1 MFVATSTASA
11 EQTIFYNQRYEF
23 EFSRQELQRRFV
35 QLDLR
40 SFSVEHLP
48 VSGHDIPDIYQG
60 KLDKDI
66 CASAVG
72 RAKIEA
78 YSIAEDRSS
87 LALAGYGP
95 RNENFVLVTTIQ
107 TVAAVYDRRRFVSRD
122 ISAVID
128 RRYSMPGY
136 QGRQPLASKHQL
148 QLYRAILQE
157 QILLEEFERR
167 VIDRLRIGK
176 NRTRVS
182 CANRAR

>member
-107 TVAAVYDRRRFVSRD
+107 TVAAVYDRRRFLSGDILGGHRPPLQYAGISR
-122 ISAVID
+122 AAALGYLARVRAD
-128 RRYSMPGY
+128 RVANSV
-136 QGRQPLASKHQL
+136 K
-148 QLYRAILQE
+148 
-157 QILLEEFERR
+157 RR
-167 VIDRLRIGK
+167 TG
-176 NRTRVS
+176 
-182 CANRAR
+182 